1 MKRPV
6 IFFDWDGTIA
16 DSMPLCVGEITLAL
30 ERMGLSVPPV
40 ETLMACNGPTYEES
54 VAVLGLPQERGA
66 EFLRLRKEA
75 EMELVPTVQRFF
87 PGIRGMLEELR
98 TFADLAI
105 VSNGLQEYLELSTR
119 VMQVED
125 VFTRLQAFTP
135 GKNKSQA
142 LGMLID
148 EMQPEK
154 CVMVGDR
161 LGDINAG
168 KANGIPTVAACY
180 GFGNEEEYAQADYR
194 ADTVEEMT
202 TLLKKLL
209 A

>member
-16 DSMPLCVGEITLAL
+16 DSMPLCIGEIRLAL
-30 ERMGLSVPPV
+30 ERMGLPVPPV
-40 ETLMACNGPTYEES
+40 ERLMACNGPTYEES
-54 VAVLGLPQERGA
+54 VAVLGLPEERGA

-75 EMELVPTVQRFF
+75 EMELVPQVQQFF
-87 PGIRGMLEELR
+87 PGIRQMLDELR

-105 VSNGLQEYLELSTR
+105 VSNGLQEYLELSSR
-119 VMQVED
+119 VLGVED
-125 VFTRLQAFTP
+125 CFIRLQAHIP
-135 GKNKSQA
+135 GKNKAEA
-142 LGMLID
+142 LALLLD
-148 EMQPEK
+148 ELKPDR

-161 LGDINAG
+161 LGDIDAG

-180 GFGNEEEYAQADYR
+180 GFGNDAEYAQADYQAATV
-194 ADTVEEMT
+194 ADMTV
-202 TLLKKLL
+202 LLKKLL

>member
-30 ERMGLSVPPV
+30 ERMGLPVPPV

-54 VAVLGLPQERGA
+54 VDVLGLPHERGE

-75 EMELVPTVQRFF
+75 EMELVPKVQRFF
-87 PGIRGMLEELR
+87 PGIREMLEELL

-105 VSNGLQEYLELSTR
+105 VSNGLEEYLRLSTK

-125 VFTRLQAFTP
+125 CFTRLQAHIP
-135 GKNKSQA
+135 GKTKGEA
-142 LGMLID
+142 LGLLMA

-168 KANGIPTVAACY
+168 KVNGIPTVAACY
-180 GFGNEEEYAQADYR
+180 GFGNEEEYRQADYR
-194 ADTVEEMT
+194 ADSAAEMT
-202 TLLKKLL
+202 ALLKQIL

>member
-119 VMQVED
+119 VMQVEG

-135 GKNKSQA
+135 GKTKAQA

-202 TLLKKLL
+202 MLLKKLL

>member
-16 DSMPLCVGEITLAL
+16 DSMPLCIGEITLAIQ
-30 ERMGLSVPPV
+30 RMGLPVPPV
-40 ETLMACNGPTYEES
+40 EKLKACNGPTYEES
-54 VAVLGLPQERGA
+54 IAVLELPPERGE

-75 EMELVPTVQRFF
+75 EMELVPQVQQFF
-87 PGIRGMLEELR
+87 PGIREMLEELR

-125 VFTRLQAFTP
+125 VFTRLQAHIP
-135 GKNKSQA
+135 GKSKAEA
-142 LGMLID
+142 LGLLMAD
-148 EMQPEK
+148 MQPEK

-161 LGDINAG
+161 LGDITAG

-180 GFGNEEEYAQADYR
+180 GFGNEEEYAQADHR
-194 ADTVEEMT
+194 ANSAKEMT
-202 TLLKKLL
+202 ELLKKLL
-209 A
+209 G

>member
-16 DSMPLCVGEITLAL
+16 DSMPLCIGEIRLAL
-30 ERMGLSVPPV
+30 ERMGLPVPPV
-40 ETLMACNGPTYEES
+40 ERLMACNGPTYEES
-54 VAVLGLPQERGA
+54 VAVLGLPEERGA

-75 EMELVPTVQRFF
+75 EMELVPQVQQFF
-87 PGIRGMLEELR
+87 PGIRQMLDELR

-105 VSNGLQEYLELSTR
+105 VSNGLQEYLELSSH
-119 VMQVED
+119 VLGVED
-125 VFTRLQAFTP
+125 CFIRLQAHIP
-135 GKNKSQA
+135 GKNKAEA
-142 LGMLID
+142 LALLLD
-148 EMQPEK
+148 ELKPDR

-161 LGDINAG
+161 LGDIDAG

-180 GFGNEEEYAQADYR
+180 GFGNDAEYAQADYQAATV
-194 ADTVEEMT
+194 ADMTV
-202 TLLKKLL
+202 LLKKLL

>member
-16 DSMPLCVGEITLAL
+16 DSMPLCIGEIRLAL
-30 ERMGLSVPPV
+30 ERMGLPVPPV
-40 ETLMACNGPTYEES
+40 ERLMACNGPTYEES
-54 VAVLGLPQERGA
+54 VAVLGLPEERGA

-75 EMELVPTVQRFF
+75 EMELVPQVQQFF
-87 PGIRGMLEELR
+87 PGIRQMLDELR

-105 VSNGLQEYLELSTR
+105 VSNGLQEYLELSSH
-119 VMQVED
+119 VLGVED
-125 VFTRLQAFTP
+125 CFIRLQAHIP
-135 GKNKSQA
+135 GKNKTEA
-142 LGMLID
+142 LALLLD
-148 EMQPEK
+148 ELKPDR

-161 LGDINAG
+161 LGDIDAG

-180 GFGNEEEYAQADYR
+180 GFGNDAEYAQADYQAATV
-194 ADTVEEMT
+194 ADMTV
-202 TLLKKLL
+202 LLKKLL

>member
-1 MKRPV
+1 MKRRV

-16 DSMPLCVGEITLAL
+16 DSMPLCIGEISLAL
-30 ERMGLSVPPV
+30 ERMGLPIPPV
-40 ETLMACNGPTYEES
+40 EKLKACNGPTYEES
-54 VAVLGLPQERGA
+54 VAVLGLPPERGEA
-66 EFLRLRKEA
+66 FLRLRKEA
-75 EMELVPTVQRFF
+75 EMELVPTVQQFF
-87 PGIRGMLEELR
+87 PGIREMLDELR

-125 VFTRLQAFTP
+125 VFTRLQAHIP
-135 GKNKSQA
+135 GKNKAEA
-142 LGMLID
+142 LGMLIA

-161 LGDINAG
+161 LGDIIAG
-168 KANGIPTVAACY
+168 KANSIPTVAACY

-194 ADTVEEMT
+194 ANSAKEMT
-202 TLLKKLL
+202 ELLKKLL
-209 A
+209 G

>member
-16 DSMPLCVGEITLAL
+16 DSMPLCIGEIRLAL
-30 ERMGLSVPPV
+30 ERMGLPVPPV
-40 ETLMACNGPTYEES
+40 ERLMACNGPTYEES
-54 VAVLGLPQERGA
+54 VAVLGLPEERGA

-75 EMELVPTVQRFF
+75 EMELVPQVQQFF
-87 PGIRGMLEELR
+87 PGIRQMLDELR

-105 VSNGLQEYLELSTR
+105 VSNGLQEYLELSSH
-119 VMQVED
+119 VLGVED
-125 VFTRLQAFTP
+125 CFIRLQAHIP
-135 GKNKSQA
+135 GKNKAEA
-142 LGMLID
+142 LALLLD
-148 EMQPEK
+148 ELKPDR

-161 LGDINAG
+161 LGDIDAG

-180 GFGNEEEYAQADYR
+180 GFGNDAEYAQADYQAATV
-194 ADTVEEMT
+194 ADMTV
-202 TLLKKLL
+202 LLKELL

>member
-135 GKNKSQA
+135 GKTKAQA

>member
-16 DSMPLCVGEITLAL
+16 DSMPLCIGEIRLAL
-30 ERMGLSVPPV
+30 ERMGLPVPPV
-40 ETLMACNGPTYEES
+40 ERLMACNGPTYEES
-54 VAVLGLPQERGA
+54 VAVLGLPEERGA

-75 EMELVPTVQRFF
+75 EMELVPQVQQFF
-87 PGIRGMLEELR
+87 PGIRQMLDELR

-105 VSNGLQEYLELSTR
+105 VSNGLQEYLELSSR
-119 VMQVED
+119 VLGVED
-125 VFTRLQAFTP
+125 CFIRLQAHIP
-135 GKNKSQA
+135 GKNKAEA
-142 LGMLID
+142 LALLLD
-148 EMQPEK
+148 ELKPDR

-161 LGDINAG
+161 LGDIDAG

-180 GFGNEEEYAQADYR
+180 GFGNETEYAQADYQAATV
-194 ADTVEEMT
+194 ADMT
-202 TLLKKLL
+202 ALLKKLL

>member
-16 DSMPLCVGEITLAL
+16 DSMPLCIGEITLAIQ
-30 ERMGLSVPPV
+30 RMGLPVPPV
-40 ETLMACNGPTYEES
+40 EKLKACNGPTYEES
-54 VAVLGLPQERGA
+54 VAVLGLPPERGE

-75 EMELVPTVQRFF
+75 EMELVPQVQQFF
-87 PGIRGMLEELR
+87 PGIREMLEELC

-125 VFTRLQAFTP
+125 VFTRLQAHIP
-135 GKNKSQA
+135 GKSKAEA
-142 LGMLID
+142 LGLLMAD
-148 EMQPEK
+148 MQPEK

-161 LGDINAG
+161 LGDITAG

-194 ADTVEEMT
+194 ANSAKEMT
-202 TLLKKLL
+202 ELLKKLL
-209 A
+209 G

>member
-66 EFLRLRKEA
+66 EFLRLRKKA

-135 GKNKSQA
+135 GKTKAQA

-202 TLLKKLL
+202 MLLKKLL

>member
-135 GKNKSQA
+135 GKTKAQA

-202 TLLKKLL
+202 MLLKKLL